1 MSLRNLYLDHLAK
14 IIYYKFNFN
23 REQLKVF
30 SDIEKQFKPKI
41 NISKQEVKKSTE
53 NITNK
58 IAESNDCEKRLSVIV
73 KAGSS
78 NGHTAK
84 RSLSP
89 ENNCDV
95 SKKLKAD
102 SNLEENSVKISKVLR
117 KIEAS
122 SPFNYFLNKARIILV
137 TF

>member
-1 MSLRNLYLDHLAK
+1 M
-14 IIYYKFNFN
+14 
-23 REQLKVF
+23 F
-30 SDIEKQFKPKI
+30 SDIEKQYKPKI

-58 IAESNDCEKRLSVIV
+58 IDESNDSEKRLSVIV

-78 NGHTAK
+78 NGHAAK

-102 SNLEENSVKISKVLR
+102 SGTEEKNFKISKVMR

-122 SPFNYFLNKARIILV
+122 SPFNYFLNKVRLIFVNLS
-137 TF
+137 TTKK